1 MSYAALASLLL
12 QAHREEQRGARED
25 GGGIFRLAHGRGP
38 LSDKPALR
46 GLSPHRLLARAS
58 LLRVLN
64 QRLSRAL
71 PFLSLALPE
80 QGWERE
86 QAGASEPMV
95 VETTYPLGS
104 TGPRG
109 GGPQGLERAQGPGV
123 WQPACTARRLRA
135 LRKLVLTSTKRTH
148 WETMLQATTTP
159 TPLHQDEYE
168 DPRDIKTIKINRVR
182 ASASRLASIRNM
194 NERLRL
200 SVFGQLHKEM
210 RAWAHSSFRR
220 AYLGKGHG
228 GQKRAFKVRFLGEG
242 VNDYGGPYRA
252 IFEQVVDEL
261 QDDRHLLPLSAPSR
275 HRPGGE
281 KCLLPLL
288 VPCPNRAGAVG
299 PNQDKFVFSP
309 GPPSPLAL
317 ELMQLLGKMVGMA
330 LRHGLPMGLDLP
342 ATVWRPLVG
351 LPLQRDTLGSLD
363 VLAVKNLE
371 QVERTAQVAEARAGG
386 AGPEGTT
393 ASSSLVPEGWE
404 EELTFSTHLSDG
416 SLVVLPHPPYL
427 SAPGGVDLEKEPARV
442 TRANW
447 QEYVRLVET
456 VRLKESAA
464 MMGAFQEGMA
474 AVVPQELLPL
484 FTEEEVEQLICGV
497 REVDVELLRKCTD
510 YEDGVD
516 PDAPHV
522 KAFWEVLEEMQ
533 AEERTD
539 FLRFAWARSRMPA
552 SAKDFPMNFRLQGPQ
567 GGAKE
572 KPDDYLPHAQTCFFS
587 LSLPQYSSKE
597 ILREKLLLAISNS
610 PNMDADVRLHTA
622 EGWSET

>member
-1 MSYAALASLLL
+1 
-12 QAHREEQRGARED
+12 
-25 GGGIFRLAHGRGP
+25 
-38 LSDKPALR
+38 
-46 GLSPHRLLARAS
+46 
-58 LLRVLN
+58 
-64 QRLSRAL
+64 
-71 PFLSLALPE
+71 
-80 QGWERE
+80 
-86 QAGASEPMV
+86 
-95 VETTYPLGS
+95 
-104 TGPRG
+104 
-109 GGPQGLERAQGPGV
+109 
-123 WQPACTARRLRA
+123 
-135 LRKLVLTSTKRTH
+135 
-148 WETMLQATTTP
+148 MLQATTTP

-371 QVERTAQVAEARAGG
+371 QVERTAQVAETRAGG
-386 AGPEGTT
+386 AWPEGTT

-416 SLVVLPHPPYL
+416 SLVVLPHAPYL
-427 SAPGGVDLEKEPARV
+427 SAPGDVDLEQVPARV

-497 REVDVELLRKCTD
+497 REVDVELLKKCTD